1 MEEWLKLMLT
11 VLASC
16 LASSGFWAFIQTK
29 REKKD
34 ARTQMLI
41 GLAHD
46 RIMYLGSKY
55 IEQGWILNSEYENL
69 HEYLYKPYH
78 KMGGNG
84 TAERIMKEG
93 EKLPIRHSNYEKGGV
108 ANGQFN

>member
-1 MEEWLKLMLT
+1 MEDWLKLVLT

-16 LASSGFWAFIQTK
+16 LASSGFWAFVQAR

-34 ARTQMLI
+34 ARTQMLV

-46 RIMYLGSKY
+46 RIISLGEKY
-55 IEQGWILNSEYENL
+55 IEQGWISHSDYENL
-69 HEYLYKPYH
+69 HDYLYKPYK

-84 TAERIMKEG
+84 SAERVMQEVD
-93 EKLPIRHSNYEKGGV
+93 KLPIRKSAYDKE
-108 ANGQFN
+108 

>member
-1 MEEWLKLMLT
+1 MEDWLKLVLT

-16 LASSGFWAFIQTK
+16 LASSGFWAFIQTI
-29 REKKD
+29 RDRKD

-46 RIMYLGSKY
+46 RIIYLGTKY
-55 IEQGWILNSEYENL
+55 IDQGWISHADYENL

-84 TAERIMKEG
+84 SAERIMKEID
-93 EKLPIRHSNYEKGGV
+93 KLPIRKADYE
-108 ANGQFN
+108 

>member
-1 MEEWLKLMLT
+1 MEEWLKLALT

-16 LASSGFWAFIQTK
+16 LASSGFWAFIQAL

-46 RIMYLGSKY
+46 RIVFLGEKY
-55 IEQGWILNSEYENL
+55 IDQGWISSSDYENI
-69 HEYLYKPYH
+69 HDYLYKPYH

-84 TAERIMKEG
+84 SAERVMEG
-93 EKLPIRHSNYEKGGV
+93 VKKLPIRKASYDN
-108 ANGQFN
+108 